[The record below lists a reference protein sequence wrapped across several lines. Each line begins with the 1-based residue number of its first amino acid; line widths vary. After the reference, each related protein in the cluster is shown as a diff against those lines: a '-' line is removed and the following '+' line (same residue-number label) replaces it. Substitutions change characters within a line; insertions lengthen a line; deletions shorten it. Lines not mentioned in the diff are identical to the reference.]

1 MPEVLTF
8 LTVRNGMQTIPF
20 DEILKITRTNALVV
34 IKENKIVYERYL
46 NGYNRESLQTSFS
59 SAKSILSTLI
69 GIAIEEGK
77 MQSVNDPIIK
87 YIPELKNRGLDTLT
101 IRDIMTMSTGI
112 DYNRV
117 EDTFFPLIPFSPDIT
132 TFYGDNL
139 RAIIEDLH
147 SGKIPVGKSSLFRLR
162 GRRS

>member
-117 EDTFFPLIPFSPDIT
+117 EDTFFL
-132 TFYGDNL
+132 
-139 RAIIEDLH
+139 
-147 SGKIPVGKSSLFRLR
+147 
-162 GRRS
+162 